1 MKGTTVADD
10 ARDRTGPLS
19 ERQIKIL
26 QLIGDGRTHAQ
37 IADILGTTRPTV
49 SQIITGSI
57 HPKMNVRKT
66 NEAVA
71 RLFRAEGLNLAA
83 RKLRDGMVQQP
94 CDEAEVHVN
103 HVLDAFAAE
112 LEALARKQ
120 LPS

>member
-1 MKGTTVADD
+1 MADD

-26 QLIGDGRTHAQ
+26 QLVGEGRTHAQ
-37 IADILGTTRPTV
+37 IAELLGTTRPTV

-83 RKLRDGMVQQP
+83 RKLWDGRIPQP
-94 CDEAEVHVN
+94 CGEAEEHVN
-103 HVLDAFAAE
+103 HVLDALAAE